1 MIRLAATLILTL
13 ALAAP
18 MGACAKRGKLE
29 TPPDSTA
36 NRTYPAPAQ

>member
-1 MIRLAATLILTL
+1 MTRLATTLILTL

-18 MGACAKRGKLE
+18 LGACAKRGKLE

-36 NRTYPAPAQ
+36 SRSYPAPAQ